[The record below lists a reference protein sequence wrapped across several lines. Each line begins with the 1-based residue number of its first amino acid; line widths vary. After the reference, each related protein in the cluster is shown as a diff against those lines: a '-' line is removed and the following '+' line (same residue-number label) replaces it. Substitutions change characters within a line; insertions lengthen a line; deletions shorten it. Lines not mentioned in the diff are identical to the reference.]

1 VPARSHISC
10 PVAIAAARGGYL
22 LTQAHRDARAL
33 QAALDAA
40 IDHIE
45 SLAIEAGPRST
56 G

>member
-1 VPARSHISC
+1 LRQKICA
-10 PVAIAAARGGYL
+10 YW
-22 LTQAHRDARAL
+22 RAL

-45 SLAIEAGPRST
+45 SLAIEAGRRST